1 MTAPPRK
8 RAPGGG
14 RKPTIRG
21 VKIAVT
27 LTREHLTY
35 IADNA
40 EWNES
45 RSATLRR
52 LLDEH
57 RQLGKELETLRELCM
72 E

>member
-1 MTAPPRK
+1 MTVPKRK

-21 VKIAVT
+21 VRITVT
-27 LTREHLTY
+27 LTQEHIAY
-35 IADNA
+35 IEDNA
-40 EWNES
+40 EWNEN

-57 RQLGKELETLRELCM
+57 KQLGEELEKVRELCM